1 MKLMYPDDTSNPMAM
16 AFSTGDNETDFN
28 QQDDPE
34 EFDMIWDTMQ
44 RELNYADER
53 EEQKDK
59 PRFTPP
65 PRSSTTHESDDNLCQ
80 AAAGTESKA
89 MTKPVRSRKGIHKYQ
104 RTMDPLHIA
113 RVARTVKKAEVLAN
127 PEARKSLQTE

>member
-1 MKLMYPDDTSNPMAM
+1 MKLVYPNTTSNQMAM

-28 QQDDPE
+28 LQDDPE
-34 EFDMIWDTMQ
+34 EFDMIWDTIQ

-53 EEQKDK
+53 EDQKNK

-65 PRSSTTHESDDNLCQ
+65 PRSSTTNDSDDNLCQ

-89 MTKPVRSRKGIHKYQ
+89 RTKPVRPQKGKHKYK
-104 RTMDPLHIA
+104 RKWIPYPLPLLH
-113 RVARTVKKAEVLAN
+113 E
-127 PEARKSLQTE
+127 Q

>member
-1 MKLMYPDDTSNPMAM
+1 MKLVYPNTTSNQMAM

-28 QQDDPE
+28 LQDDPE

-59 PRFTPP
+59 SRFTLHLDHRPQTIP
-65 PRSSTTHESDDNLCQ
+65 MKTSVKPLLEQNARPGQNRQ
-80 AAAGTESKA
+80 A
-89 MTKPVRSRKGIHKYQ
+89 TKRE
-104 RTMDPLHIA
+104 T
-113 RVARTVKKAEVLAN
+113 
-127 PEARKSLQTE
+127 